1 MTSPDYASEIRPE
14 VFPQVFRDTVREL
27 GALVIRQSDLLL
39 AEQQRLLEIPDT
51 DLVTAQRRG
60 HFCLV
65 DIERWIARDF
75 AEVMHGQQVGS
86 NQP

>member
-1 MTSPDYASEIRPE
+1 MTSPNYAGEIRPE
-14 VFPQVFRDTVREL
+14 DFPEVFRGTVREL
-27 GALVIRQSDLLL
+27 GALVMHQSASLL

-65 DIERWIARDF
+65 DIERWVARDF
-75 AEVMHGQQVGS
+75 SEVMHGQRAGL
-86 NQP
+86 NRP